1 MTRIFEELLKKRGV
15 NHDFLSPKYRVDLAE
30 KLPDI
35 EVAMNRIA
43 EAIAKQETVL
53 VYGDY
58 DVDGVT
64 ASTLMYDCLRLS
76 GIKDVSVMLP
86 DRFIDGYGMG
96 ERVVGRAEELGATLI
111 ITVDCGSNNAEVI
124 DKLKSRG
131 VDVIVTDHHEI
142 MKKIPKGAIAVVNP
156 KRDEQSEI
164 RDLCGCGVAFLVM
177 QKMVNLGYIPEGRE
191 KWYLDLVLIGTLCDS
206 MTIDSVNRMLSFYGM
221 KVLKKTR
228 RPGLIELLK
237 ASKANKINSETI
249 GFQLGP
255 RLNAGGRMESAEIS
269 LKLLMAENHQDA
281 NKLAMKLNELN
292 LARRESQ
299 KKAISEIAAPED
311 DVIVVAGEWH
321 EGVLGIIAGRLVEK
335 YHKPAFVLSEVE
347 KGVLKGSGRSFGE
360 FNLAEALKACE
371 NVIIG
376 GGGHAAAC
384 GVKVETQKLD
394 DFRKKVNEYYANL
407 GLIEQ
412 EKYLEPQ
419 ADIKLEDF
427 SELNLALMDEIKSLE
442 PFGNGNLEPIFQLVD
457 VKIVRVNKM
466 GTEGQHLRLDVVDAS
481 EKQIKLVAFNAPEE
495 WLNLAVGARADIW
508 INLVENEWQGNRSV
522 EGRILRIKKSSVEKM

>member
-1 MTRIFEELLKKRGV
+1 
-15 NHDFLSPKYRVDLAE
+15 
-30 KLPDI
+30 
-35 EVAMNRIA
+35 
-43 EAIAKQETVL
+43 
-53 VYGDY
+53 
-58 DVDGVT
+58 
-64 ASTLMYDCLRLS
+64 
-76 GIKDVSVMLP
+76 
-86 DRFIDGYGMG
+86 
-96 ERVVGRAEELGATLI
+96 
-111 ITVDCGSNNAEVI
+111 
-124 DKLKSRG
+124 
-131 VDVIVTDHHEI
+131 
-142 MKKIPKGAIAVVNP
+142 
-156 KRDEQSEI
+156 
-164 RDLCGCGVAFLVM
+164 
-177 QKMVNLGYIPEGRE
+177 
-191 KWYLDLVLIGTLCDS
+191 
-206 MTIDSVNRMLSFYGM
+206 M

-281 NKLAMKLNELN
+281 NKLAMRLNELN
-292 LARRESQ
+292 MARRESQ

-311 DVIVVAGEWH
+311 DVIVVAGKWH

-371 NVIIG
+371 GVIIG

-384 GVKVETQKLD
+384 GVKVKTQKLD
-394 DFRKKVNEYYANL
+394 DFRKKVNEYYAGL

-457 VKIVRVNKM
+457 VKIIRVNKM
-466 GTEGQHLRLDVVDAS
+466 GADGQHLRLDVADVS

-495 WLNLAVGARADIW
+495 WLNLVAGERGDIW

>member
-1 MTRIFEELLKKRGV
+1 MTRILEELLKKRGV

-35 EVAMNRIA
+35 EIAASRIA
-43 EAIAKQETVL
+43 EAVAKQETVL

-76 GIKDVSVMLP
+76 GIKNVSVMLP

-124 DKLKSRG
+124 DKLKARG

-142 MKKIPKGAIAVVNP
+142 MKEIPKGAIAVVNP
-156 KRDEQSEI
+156 KLDEQSEI
-164 RDLCGCGVAFLVM
+164 GELCGCGVAFLVM

-206 MTIDSVNRMLSFYGM
+206 MMIDSVNRMLSFYGM

-299 KKAISEIAAPED
+299 KKAISEIAVTED

-335 YHKPAFVLSEVE
+335 YHKPAFVLSEVG
-347 KGVLKGSGRSFGE
+347 KGILKGSGRSFGE

-394 DFRKKVNEYYANL
+394 DFRKKVNEYYASL

-419 ADIKLEDF
+419 ADIKIEDF
-427 SELNLALMDEIKSLE
+427 SDLNLALMDEIKSLE

-466 GTEGQHLRLDVVDAS
+466 GTEGQHLRLDVADAS

-495 WLNLAVGARADIW
+495 WLNLTVGARADIW
-508 INLVENEWQGNRSV
+508 INLVENEWQGNRSM

>member
-1 MTRIFEELLKKRGV
+1 MTKTFEALLKKRGV
-15 NHDFLSPKYRVDLAE
+15 TYDFLNPKYRVDLAE

-35 EVAMNRIA
+35 EVATRRII
-43 EAIAKQETVL
+43 EAISKQETVL

-64 ASTLMYDCLRLS
+64 ASTLMYDCLSLA
-76 GIKDVSVMLP
+76 GIKKVSVMLP

-96 ERVVGRAEELGATLI
+96 ERVVGRAKELGATLI
-111 ITVDCGSNNAEVI
+111 ITVDCGSNNSEVI
-124 DKLKSRG
+124 DELKAQG

-142 MKKIPKGAIAVVNP
+142 MKEVPASAIAVVNP
-156 KRDEQSEI
+156 KRDEQSEV
-164 RDLCGCGVAFLVM
+164 RELCGCGVAFLVM

-191 KWYLDLVLIGTLCDS
+191 KWFLDLVLIGTLCDS
-206 MTIDSVNRMLSFYGM
+206 MMIDSVNRMLSFYGK
-221 KVLKKTR
+221 KVLKRTR

-237 ASKANKINSETI
+237 ASKSNKINSETI

-269 LKLLMAENHQDA
+269 LKLLMSDNHQDA

-299 KKAISEIAAPED
+299 KKAISEIVAPED
-311 DVIVVAGEWH
+311 NVIVVAGEWH

-360 FNLAEALKACE
+360 FNLAEALKFCKE
-371 NVIIG
+371 VIIG

-384 GVKVETQKLD
+384 GVKVEVRRLD
-394 DFRKKVNEYYANL
+394 DFRKEVNAYYKGL
-407 GLIEQ
+407 GLTEQ

-419 ADIKLEDF
+419 ADMILEDF
-427 SELNLALMDEIKSLE
+427 SEISLAFMDEIKSLE
-442 PFGNGNLEPIFQLVD
+442 PFGMGNLEPIFQLRD
-457 VKIVRVNKM
+457 TKIVRANRM
-466 GTEGQHLRLDVVDAS
+466 GAEGQHLRLDVADAAG
-481 EKQIKLVAFNAPEE
+481 KQMKLVAFNALEE
-495 WLNLAVGARADIW
+495 WLGLITGEKCDVW

-522 EGRILRIKKSSVEKM
+522 EGRILRIRKSSVEKM